1 MTEPYSEIVT
11 VHGLISGI
19 GIGELNK
26 DMWEPL
32 PNEPL
37 VEVPSPEMSVV
48 PSAGQPTTRL

>member
-1 MTEPYSEIVT
+1 MTEPYDENPT

-32 PNEPL
+32 PLDPNPEAPT
-37 VEVPSPEMSVV
+37 PDTSPPPGPEIV
-48 PSAGQPTTRL
+48 LH